1 MKKTSRVLAIL
12 LALALIVGM
21 VPFSTKDVS
30 AATDESYMLEAS
42 GAATAG
48 VPIEATFTM
57 QSSGVA
63 QFAIAV
69 ATQCNVTYSFRN
81 SAGETVYGPKTFLES
96 DSQWSST
103 GSYPAFAF
111 AVNVPQGTYT
121 ISVTFDVDQLAY
133 AVLGQPDLTST
144 PTPTPSSCAPA
155 SEPLWLAPSIDSK
168 TLTIT
173 KGFKDQIKI
182 LNAGGARI
190 TYKSSNAKV
199 AAVNSKGKVTA
210 KKKGTAT
217 ITVKT
222 STGFTIPCKVIVKD
236 NVYTVRKVAVSALPA
251 GSFGVNVY
259 KMSYDKKGNLV
270 LKARMLNNRGYKAKY
285 LKNFKI
291 TVKNDKGKKIGVYS
305 AKKLTINLKSGKS
318 KAYTFKIKKSK
329 LKIKKT
335 QDLRNASYPK
345 STGKY
350 YYTYR

>member
-1 MKKTSRVLAIL
+1 MKKVSRVLAIL
-12 LALALIVGM
+12 LALALVVGM
-21 VPFSTKDVS
+21 VPLSAKDVS
-30 AATDESYMLEAS
+30 AATDENYMLEAS

-133 AVLGQPDLTST
+133 AVLGQPDLAST
-144 PTPTPSSCAPA
+144 PIPTPTPK
-155 SEPLWLAPSIDSK
+155 LAPSIDSK

-173 KGFKDQIKI
+173 KGFKDQVKI
-182 LNAGGARI
+182 LNAGGAKI

-199 AAVNSKGKVTA
+199 AAVDSKGKVTA

-222 STGFTIPCKVIVKD
+222 STGFTIPCKVIVKN
-236 NVYTVRKVAVSALPA
+236 NVYTARKVAVSALPA

-270 LKARMLNNRGYKAKY
+270 IKARMLNNRGYKAKY

>member
-21 VPFSTKDVS
+21 VPLSTKDVS

-121 ISVTFDVDQLAY
+121 ISVTFDVVQLAY
-133 AVLGQPDLTST
+133 AVL
-144 PTPTPSSCAPA
+144 
-155 SEPLWLAPSIDSK
+155 
-168 TLTIT
+168 
-173 KGFKDQIKI
+173 
-182 LNAGGARI
+182 
-190 TYKSSNAKV
+190 
-199 AAVNSKGKVTA
+199 
-210 KKKGTAT
+210 
-217 ITVKT
+217 
-222 STGFTIPCKVIVKD
+222 
-236 NVYTVRKVAVSALPA
+236 
-251 GSFGVNVY
+251 
-259 KMSYDKKGNLV
+259 
-270 LKARMLNNRGYKAKY
+270 
-285 LKNFKI
+285 
-291 TVKNDKGKKIGVYS
+291 
-305 AKKLTINLKSGKS
+305 
-318 KAYTFKIKKSK
+318 
-329 LKIKKT
+329 
-335 QDLRNASYPK
+335 
-345 STGKY
+345 
-350 YYTYR
+350 

>member
-1 MKKTSRVLAIL
+1 M
-12 LALALIVGM
+12 
-21 VPFSTKDVS
+21 
-30 AATDESYMLEAS
+30 
-42 GAATAG
+42 
-48 VPIEATFTM
+48 
-57 QSSGVA
+57 
-63 QFAIAV
+63 
-69 ATQCNVTYSFRN
+69 
-81 SAGETVYGPKTFLES
+81 
-96 DSQWSST
+96 
-103 GSYPAFAF
+103 
-111 AVNVPQGTYT
+111 PQGTYT

-144 PTPTPSSCAPA
+144 PTPAPK
-155 SEPLWLAPSIDSK
+155 LAPSIDSK

-199 AAVNSKGKVTA
+199 AAVDSKGKVTA

-285 LKNFKI
+285 LKNFKKI
-291 TVKNDKGKKIGVYS
+291 IRIALAKGWMKNGKGKKIGVYS

>member
-1 MKKTSRVLAIL
+1 MKKTSRALAIL

-21 VPFSTKDVS
+21 VPLSTKDVS

-144 PTPTPSSCAPA
+144 PTPTPK
-155 SEPLWLAPSIDSK
+155 LAPTIDSK

-291 TVKNDKGKKIGVYS
+291 TVKNGKGKKIGVYS

>member
-21 VPFSTKDVS
+21 VPLSTKDVS

-133 AVLGQPDLTST
+133 AVLGQPDLT
-144 PTPTPSSCAPA
+144 PAPK
-155 SEPLWLAPSIDSK
+155 LAPSIDSK

-199 AAVNSKGKVTA
+199 AAVDSKGKVTA

-291 TVKNDKGKKIGVYS
+291 TVKNGKGKKIGVYS

>member
-133 AVLGQPDLTST
+133 AV
-144 PTPTPSSCAPA
+144 PTPK
-155 SEPLWLAPSIDSK
+155 LAPTIDSK

-291 TVKNDKGKKIGVYS
+291 TVKNGKGKKIGVYS

>member
-63 QFAIAV
+63 QFA
-69 ATQCNVTYSFRN
+69 
-81 SAGETVYGPKTFLES
+81 
-96 DSQWSST
+96 
-103 GSYPAFAF
+103 F

-144 PTPTPSSCAPA
+144 PTPTPK
-155 SEPLWLAPSIDSK
+155 LAPTIDSK

-291 TVKNDKGKKIGVYS
+291 TVKNGKGKKIGVYS

>member
-1 MKKTSRVLAIL
+1 MDQRL
-12 LALALIVGM
+12 
-21 VPFSTKDVS
+21 
-30 AATDESYMLEAS
+30 
-42 GAATAG
+42 
-48 VPIEATFTM
+48 
-57 QSSGVA
+57 
-63 QFAIAV
+63 
-69 ATQCNVTYSFRN
+69 
-81 SAGETVYGPKTFLES
+81 FLES

-144 PTPTPSSCAPA
+144 PTPAPK
-155 SEPLWLAPSIDSK
+155 LAPSIDSK

-199 AAVNSKGKVTA
+199 AAVDSKGKVTA

-291 TVKNDKGKKIGVYS
+291 TVKNGKGKKIGVYS

>member
-30 AATDESYMLEAS
+30 AATDENYMLEAS

-144 PTPTPSSCAPA
+144 PK
-155 SEPLWLAPSIDSK
+155 LAPTIDSK

-291 TVKNDKGKKIGVYS
+291 TVKNGKGKKIGVYS

>member
-144 PTPTPSSCAPA
+144 PTPTPK
-155 SEPLWLAPSIDSK
+155 LAPTIDSK

-199 AAVNSKGKVTA
+199 AAVNSKA

-291 TVKNDKGKKIGVYS
+291 TVKNGKGKKIGVYS

>member
-30 AATDESYMLEAS
+30 AATDENYMLEAS

-103 GSYPAFAF
+103 GSYPAFA
-111 AVNVPQGTYT
+111 VNVPQGTYT

-144 PTPTPSSCAPA
+144 PTPTPK
-155 SEPLWLAPSIDSK
+155 LAPTIDSK

-190 TYKSSNAKV
+190 TYKSSNAKI

-259 KMSYDKKGNLV
+259 KMSYDKKGNLI

>member
-144 PTPTPSSCAPA
+144 PK
-155 SEPLWLAPSIDSK
+155 LAPSIDSK

-199 AAVNSKGKVTA
+199 AAVDSKGKVTA

-291 TVKNDKGKKIGVYS
+291 TVKNGKGKKIGVYS

>member
-1 MKKTSRVLAIL
+1 
-12 LALALIVGM
+12 
-21 VPFSTKDVS
+21 
-30 AATDESYMLEAS
+30 ML
-42 GAATAG
+42 
-48 VPIEATFTM
+48 
-57 QSSGVA
+57 
-63 QFAIAV
+63 
-69 ATQCNVTYSFRN
+69 FR
-81 SAGETVYGPKTFLES
+81 S
-96 DSQWSST
+96 
-103 GSYPAFAF
+103 
-111 AVNVPQGTYT
+111 

-144 PTPTPSSCAPA
+144 PTPTPK
-155 SEPLWLAPSIDSK
+155 LAPTIDSK

-190 TYKSSNAKV
+190 TYKSSNAKDV
-199 AAVNSKGKVTA
+199 AVNSKGKVTA

-291 TVKNDKGKKIGVYS
+291 TVKNGKGKKIGVYS

>member
-144 PTPTPSSCAPA
+144 PTPK
-155 SEPLWLAPSIDSK
+155 LAPSIDSK

-291 TVKNDKGKKIGVYS
+291 TVKNGKGKKIGVYS

>member
-96 DSQWSST
+96 DSQWSS

-144 PTPTPSSCAPA
+144 PTPTPK
-155 SEPLWLAPSIDSK
+155 LAPTIDSK

-291 TVKNDKGKKIGVYS
+291 TVKNGKGKKIGVYS

>member
-30 AATDESYMLEAS
+30 AATDENYMLEAS

-144 PTPTPSSCAPA
+144 PTPTPK
-155 SEPLWLAPSIDSK
+155 LAPTIDSK

-190 TYKSSNAKV
+190 TYKSSNAKI

-259 KMSYDKKGNLV
+259 KMSYDKKGNLI
-270 LKARMLNNRGYKAKY
+270 LNNRGYKAKY

>member
-21 VPFSTKDVS
+21 GPFSTKDVS

-144 PTPTPSSCAPA
+144 PTPTPK
-155 SEPLWLAPSIDSK
+155 LAPTIDSK

-236 NVYTVRKVAVSALPA
+236 NVYTVRKVAVS
-251 GSFGVNVY
+251 VY

-291 TVKNDKGKKIGVYS
+291 TVKNGKGKKIGVYS

>member
-21 VPFSTKDVS
+21 VPLSTKDVS

-144 PTPTPSSCAPA
+144 PK
-155 SEPLWLAPSIDSK
+155 LAPSIDSK

-199 AAVNSKGKVTA
+199 AAVDSKGKVTA

-291 TVKNDKGKKIGVYS
+291 TVKNGKGKKIGVYS

>member
-96 DSQWSST
+96 DSQWS
-103 GSYPAFAF
+103 YPAFAF

-144 PTPTPSSCAPA
+144 PTPTPK
-155 SEPLWLAPSIDSK
+155 LAPTIDSK

-291 TVKNDKGKKIGVYS
+291 TVKNGKGKKIGVYS